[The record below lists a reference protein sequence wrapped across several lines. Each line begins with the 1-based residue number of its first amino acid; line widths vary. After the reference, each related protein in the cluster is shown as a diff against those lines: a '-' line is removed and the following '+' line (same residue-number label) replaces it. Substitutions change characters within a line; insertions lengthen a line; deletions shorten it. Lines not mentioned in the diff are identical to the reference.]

1 MWSRHHDRVS
11 VGVID
16 VGSNTVRLLVVGD
29 GRQLLTVREPLGLG
43 AAVEQLGF
51 IPSEKL
57 EESADVVEA
66 FAELAREAGADDL
79 EVLITSPGRQAAN
92 GDDLLDLLALAA
104 RAPARV
110 LSASEEGRLAFT
122 GALMGANGLARRR
135 VAVVDVGGGSA
146 QVAVGTRSTGP
157 TWIRSLDL
165 GSLRLT
171 RRSLDGDP
179 PGRDALRAARDE
191 VERLLDGFDPP
202 EPQAALAV
210 GGTARSLRRLV
221 GSRLGRDELAEAI
234 DLLAETPQRTLI
246 ERHELPPHRAL
257 TIAAGATIFAALQE
271 RLRTP
276 LKVSRTGL
284 REGALALLA
293 ERRAAA

>member
-1 MWSRHHDRVS
+1 MWGRHHDRVP

-29 GRQLLTVREPLGLG
+29 GRQLLTVREPIGLG

-51 IPSEKL
+51 IPADKL
-57 EESADVVEA
+57 DEAADVVEA
-66 FAELAREAGADDL
+66 FAELARDAGAEEL

-122 GALMGANGLARRR
+122 GALMGASGLARRR

-146 QVAVGTRSTGP
+146 QVAVGTSSTGP
-157 TWIRSLDL
+157 TWVHSLDI

-171 RRSLDGDP
+171 RRCLGGDP
-179 PGRDALRAARDE
+179 PGRDALRAAREE
-191 VERLLDGFDPP
+191 VERLLDDLDPP
-202 EPQAALAV
+202 EPQAAIAV

-221 GSRLGRDELAEAI
+221 GTRLGRDELAEAL

-246 ERHELPPHRAL
+246 EQHDLPPHRAHTL
-257 TIAAGATIFAALQE
+257 AAGATIFAALQE

-276 LKVSRTGL
+276 LKVSRTGI

-293 ERRAAA
+293 ERREAA